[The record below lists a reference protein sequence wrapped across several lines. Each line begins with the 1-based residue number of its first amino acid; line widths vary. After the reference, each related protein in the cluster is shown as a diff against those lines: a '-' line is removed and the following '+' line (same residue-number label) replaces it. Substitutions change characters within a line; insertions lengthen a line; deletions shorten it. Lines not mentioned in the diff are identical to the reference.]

1 MQKKD
6 PINLCSESLV
16 SQTPT
21 KESSIPRNI
30 FSKARA
36 FFSPSIWK
44 QNSYENRQDEI
55 YQSSNFKNE
64 NNDNIDLKNHSY
76 LQENNIIEDSFFKKI
91 ENQKTEGNNTPSKP
105 LSSETF
111 SKNNINI
118 FSIDPT
124 TPKMDQDILSNKIST
139 PNEILSSFFSKK
151 GNSPLNTVE
160 IEGVISLMSKNTT
173 SNIDFSSFITPLKA
187 QQSTFSV
194 HNRNFVSTPDPYI
207 KFGSSIPTFS
217 RSKTYSIFG
226 PTISTPFR
234 KRKSTQRSSFRI
246 NNISKHFSPSK
257 YDLLATIDVNENQNT
272 KSGNKHELDIT
283 LAPEAKRRHL
293 DSVSST
299 STIIKEP
306 SSQVSKVLDLN
317 IENFIKSTKTRT
329 ATNILN
335 ILDKKEKDVDF
346 VKTKLDIQSTLS
358 PYASPST
365 SRRAIYS
372 KNGSNSNIIN
382 LKKQKSIA
390 GKIEETMYLNASSNY
405 YDKKNIQGLETSYKK
420 YKPTISSN
428 LQNVIS
434 IEAWNE
440 DNLKNYNTKTNN
452 SKNLNIFSSELIIS
466 KNFTEENISANK
478 NLVISQSFETKQK
491 RYNSLNSG
499 FASES
504 KANDESSVICSLND
518 RNKHT
523 VISSSN
529 PLNQKTVSV
538 DESLKIINK
547 SLKHEIYKIDINLLP
562 QFSFTM
568 LSFKEIRNEIKNIS
582 LIPEMQLYNYNFTI
596 PI

>member
-6 PINLCSESLV
+6 LVNLCSESLV

-21 KESSIPRNI
+21 KEFSIPRNI

-44 QNSYENRQDEI
+44 QNSYENKQDEI
-55 YQSSNFKNE
+55 YQSLNFKNE

-91 ENQKTEGNNTPSKP
+91 ENQETEGNNTPSKS

-194 HNRNFVSTPDPYI
+194 HNRSFVSTPDPYI

-217 RSKTYSIFG
+217 HSKTYSIFG

-283 LAPEAKRRHL
+283 LAPEAKRRHI

-306 SSQVSKVLDLN
+306 SSQVSKTLDLN

-335 ILDKKEKDVDF
+335 ILDKKEKDIDF

-382 LKKQKSIA
+382 QKKQKSIA

-405 YDKKNIQGLETSYKK
+405 YNKKNIQGLEISYKK

-428 LQNVIS
+428 LQNAIS

-466 KNFTEENISANK
+466 KNFTEENISTNK

-491 RYNSLNSG
+491 RCNSLNSG

-504 KANDESSVICSLND
+504 KANDKSSVICSLND

-568 LSFKEIRNEIKNIS
+568 LNAVLRNNKINASNNMDETSK
-582 LIPEMQLYNYNFTI
+582 L
-596 PI
+596 